1 MPSKTETSALRLIRA
16 LYDATDGRPM
26 QWRSLEGLDVP
37 ETDEAVRYAV
47 TRGWMMVEGGHSV
60 CLTDDGR
67 RLTRVSHLLMTRMT

>member
-1 MPSKTETSALRLIRA
+1 MPSKTETSALRLMRA

-47 TRGWMMVEGGHSV
+47 TRGWVTVEGGHSV

-67 RLTRVSHLLMTRMT
+67 RLEESR